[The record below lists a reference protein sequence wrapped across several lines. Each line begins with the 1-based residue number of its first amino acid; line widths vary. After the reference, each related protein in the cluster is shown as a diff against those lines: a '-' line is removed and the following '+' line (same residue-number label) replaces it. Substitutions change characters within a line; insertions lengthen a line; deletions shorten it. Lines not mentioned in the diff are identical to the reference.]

1 MTQDKPTIE
10 DVIDKYPQFS
20 RRDFGLS
27 GNDEPDYISIDSA
40 KAAMTEYASLKN
52 KKANEFICDI
62 AKLLGEDN
70 LGLDDCQWSIDDFK
84 EAIASLNRQG
94 WGEWQRCPVCDGNGQ
109 ILADGFISSVYQT
122 CPTCSGQR
130 IIQRP
135 FNESPIEPCATSSEN
150 YWKQRCE
157 AAEVIL
163 ASFPTEVLKDQAG
176 EDYHPYEQLKT
187 ETSGEFFKRII
198 KDE

>member
-94 WGEWQRCPVCDGNGQ
+94 WTRVEDGKPEIG
-109 ILADGFISSVYQT
+109 DSVLVFPHY
-122 CPTCSGQR
+122 R
-130 IIQRP
+130 VFP
-135 FNESPIEPCATSSEN
+135 FGRKEELRDDASDFTFWRWNE
-150 YWKQRCE
+150 YWDDVE
-157 AAEVIL
+157 IV
-163 ASFPTEVLKDQAG
+163 KDVT
-176 EDYHPYEQLKT
+176 HWMPLPNKP
-187 ETSGEFFKRII
+187 SI
-198 KDE
+198 